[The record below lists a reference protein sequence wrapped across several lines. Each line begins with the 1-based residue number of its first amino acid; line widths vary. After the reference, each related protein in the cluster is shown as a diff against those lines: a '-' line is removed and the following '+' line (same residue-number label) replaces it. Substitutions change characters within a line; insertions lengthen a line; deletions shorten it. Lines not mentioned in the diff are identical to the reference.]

1 MFRAQ
6 TWAICMVCSS
16 VWKPARSKMVCSP
29 LCTSACCPMSRIDVL
44 TSRLLG
50 IILAILLL
58 SAVVGIIFQTD
69 YIRRFEVP
77 RQGKGANAF

>member
-1 MFRAQ
+1 MLFEVVGVGND
-6 TWAICMVCSS
+6 T
-16 VWKPARSKMVCSP
+16 KMMKNAAVAAP
-29 LCTSACCPMSRIDVL
+29 KASRIDVL